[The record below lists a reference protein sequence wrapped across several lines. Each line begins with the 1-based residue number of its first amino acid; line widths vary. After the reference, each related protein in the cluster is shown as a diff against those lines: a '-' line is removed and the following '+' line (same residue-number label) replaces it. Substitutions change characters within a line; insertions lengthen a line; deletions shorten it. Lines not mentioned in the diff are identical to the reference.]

1 MRIDSTSVVRAIS
14 GGSYV
19 TGMIEPLFGYVAPRA
34 AEVRI
39 AAYDASGKLLGG
51 KADEINANDLVRS
64 HLSPR
69 PRAPYAVFLPWGPSQ
84 IAKVTVIEESDP
96 TDDQNTAKV

>member
-1 MRIDSTSVVRAIS
+1 MRIDSTNVVRAIS

-19 TGMIEPLFGYVAPRA
+19 TGMIEPLFGYAAPRA

-39 AAYDASGKLLGG
+39 AAYDASGKLLGE
-51 KADEINANDLVRS
+51 KADEINANDLVTS

-84 IAKVTVIEESDP
+84 IAKVTVIEDGNPEND
-96 TDDQNTAKV
+96 

>member
-39 AAYDASGKLLGG
+39 AAYDASGMLLGG

>member
-1 MRIDSTSVVRAIS
+1 MRSIS

-39 AAYDASGKLLGG
+39 AAYDASGKLLGE
-51 KADEINANDLVRS
+51 KADEIDANDLVTS

-69 PRAPYAVFLPWGPSQ
+69 PRALYAVFLPWGPSQ
-84 IAKVTVIEESDP
+84 IAKVTVIEDSHP
-96 TDDQNTAKV
+96 ADD